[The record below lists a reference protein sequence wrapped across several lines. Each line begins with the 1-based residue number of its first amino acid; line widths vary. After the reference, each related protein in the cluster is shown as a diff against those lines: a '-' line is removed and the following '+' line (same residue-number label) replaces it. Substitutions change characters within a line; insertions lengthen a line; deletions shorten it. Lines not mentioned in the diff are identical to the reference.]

1 MTAPSLEVI
10 SYFVW
15 KMIVRE
21 RTLLDSRVFVHV
33 NSLGTKEN
41 CLRSVFFRTVSG
53 QPALTLL
60 VVGHLPFV
68 ILYFVNLWQ
77 TRAHYQFFPFAIA
90 TFIWLAASR
99 RQSGNEQWT
108 WLPRILIGADV
119 FCAASG
125 VLVRSPWLVTAGLFL
140 GVLAWCVANIDEGF
154 RRRLT
159 YLAILPL
166 LVIRLPRNGDQQIIL
181 DLQTITTKMASQIL
195 DRFGFLHFCSGNVL
209 EFPGKRFMVEEA
221 CSGVQS
227 LFTVLFIG
235 AFVVCW
241 LRRPLPHIALVL
253 MAGALFAGFMNLCRI
268 LVIAIAWDQY
278 GADLSVGIPHDMVG
292 YLSLGAA
299 TLLLLTFDA
308 ALTVVTDPIPLSM
321 ETRESGNP
329 FVILWNTLFMI
340 SPTQESPVPAQE
352 DAGSP
357 WRKRNVVL
365 CAAGFSF
372 VMLAVQV
379 YVVSGQ
385 F

>member
-1 MTAPSLEVI
+1 MRS
-10 SYFVW
+10 FFF
-15 KMIVRE
+15 
-21 RTLLDSRVFVHV
+21 RTLL
-33 NSLGTKEN
+33 
-41 CLRSVFFRTVSG
+41 G
-53 QPALTLL
+53 QSALTLL

-68 ILYFVNLWQ
+68 IVYFVNLWQ
-77 TRAHYQFFPFAIA
+77 TRPHYQFFPFAIA
-90 TFIWLAASR
+90 AFIWLAASR
-99 RQSGNEQWT
+99 RQSGNERWT
-108 WLPRILIGADV
+108 GLPLILIGVDV
-119 FCAASG
+119 FCVASG
-125 VLVRSPWLVTAGLFL
+125 VWVLSPWLVTAGLFL
-140 GVLAWCVANIDEGF
+140 GVLAWCVANVDEGF

-181 DLQTITTKMASQIL
+181 SLQTITTKMASQIL
-195 DRFGFLHFCSGNVL
+195 DRFGFLHFRSGNVL

-241 LRRPLPHIALVL
+241 IRRPLAHIALVL
-253 MAGALFAGFMNLCRI
+253 MMGALLAGFMNLCRI
-268 LVIAIAWDQY
+268 LVIAIAWDRY
-278 GADLSVGIPHDMVG
+278 GADLSAGIPHDIVG
-292 YLSLGAA
+292 YVSLGAA

-308 ALTVVTDPIPLSM
+308 ALTVVTAPIPLSM

-340 SPTQESPVPAQE
+340 YPSQESPVPAQK

-357 WRKRNVVL
+357 WRGKNAVL
-365 CAAGFSF
+365 CAGVFSF